1 MTIWRHK
8 MEWMEFLTI
17 LVFAF
22 AAVMLVAGIFTAYFG
37 SGKSRRVGLA
47 LFVIGLVIGIVWAY
61 LVGFS
66 DISLFEKVAAWDVM
80 YNAIVNIVAAVIGA
94 AAAVGIF
101 LAAVMKS

>member
-1 MTIWRHK
+1 

-22 AAVMLVAGIFTAYFG
+22 AAVMFVAGVFTAYFG

-47 LFVIGLVIGIVWAY
+47 LLIVGLAVGIVWAF
-61 LVGFS
+61 LVGWS
-66 DISLFEKVAAWDVM
+66 GIPLFDAVAGWDVM
-80 YNAIVNIVAAVIGA
+80 YLAIVNIVAALVGV

>member
-1 MTIWRHK
+1 

-22 AAVMLVAGIFTAYFG
+22 AIVMLVAGLFTAYFG
-37 SGKSRRVGLA
+37 SGKSRKVGLA
-47 LFVIGLVIGIVWAY
+47 LMTVGLVVGVLWAY

-66 DISLFEKVAAWDVM
+66 DVTLFSDVAAWDVM
-80 YNAIVNIVAAVIGA
+80 YGAIVNIVAAIVGA
-94 AAAVGIF
+94 LVAVGIF

>member
-1 MTIWRHK
+1 

-37 SGKSRRVGLA
+37 NGKSRKVGLA
-47 LFVIGLVIGIVWAY
+47 LFVIGLVVGIIWAY
-61 LVGFS
+61 LVGWS
-66 DISLFEKVAAWDVM
+66 NIALFEKVAAWDVM
-80 YNAIVNIVAAVIGA
+80 YNAVVNIIAAVIGA
-94 AAAVGIF
+94 AVAIGIF